1 LFINGKLKSE
11 HARMKLA
18 PFMLIL
24 VLVNNSL
31 AQDIQRIDSLRKLE
45 AYKRGSELYPILNE
59 IAWEY
64 RFLNQD
70 STIRYAQRAYTLG
83 TKLGLKQTLARPLNF
98 MGVASEYKGEA
109 IEAYEYYKQA
119 LQVATAQ
126 RDEAEIAYANN
137 NMGRLMFNQGNISRA
152 SSHYDRALKLFESLH
167 DPVGIGYVYLNLA
180 LLYEFQKDYKNAEE
194 YFLKVDAQRGREG
207 TERRIS
213 SLMQLGRFYKAFN
226 ELKKSNQYFAKAD
239 SLCALIHDE
248 VFRTEV
254 SILLAENRL
263 KEGNINQA
271 GAFAR
276 KAWDYANKQKLTRQL
291 DGADFIMGKVAFSRN
306 DLEEAKKYFLKV
318 VNSAK
323 PFKDV
328 PLKMDAHYFLGQ
340 IYSRQ
345 GQRDKELLST
355 NQYLMLRDSAK
366 EQDLAKQLSRLEF
379 QYKLELEQ
387 HKKENELLKTIESRN
402 QTIIRKQQILNV
414 IYAVALL
421 IIFVIVI
428 VLYRNIRLKQKH
440 SAEIERMNASLENL
454 VEKRTQTIQEQNVVL
469 REYAYF
475 NAHQIRGPLAR
486 ILGLISVL
494 DLEFNRES
502 FGPYVNMLQE
512 AGTDLDKA
520 IKEINTR
527 LNTADQ

>member
-1 LFINGKLKSE
+1 
-11 HARMKLA
+11 MKFT

-24 VLVNNSL
+24 VLVNHTQ
-31 AQDIQRIDSLRKLE
+31 AQDLHRLDSLKRLE
-45 AYKRGSELYPILNE
+45 IQKRGPELYPILNH

-70 STIRYAQRAYTLG
+70 STIYYAQRAYALG

-98 MGVASEYKGEA
+98 IGVAYEYKGEA

-126 RDEAEIAYANN
+126 RDDSEIAYANN

-152 SSHYDRALKLFESLH
+152 SSHYDHALKLFESLR

-180 LLYEFQKDYKNAEE
+180 LFYQHQKDFKKAED
-194 YFLKVDAQRGREG
+194 YFLKVHIQRSKEG
-207 TERRIS
+207 IDRKIS
-213 SLMQLGRFYKAFN
+213 SLIQLGIFYKEFDK
-226 ELKKSNQYFAKAD
+226 LKASNQYFAEAD
-239 SLCALIHDE
+239 SLCAAKGDE
-248 VFRTEV
+248 VLRTEV

-263 KEGNINQA
+263 KEANVTQA
-271 GAFAR
+271 GAYAQ
-276 KAWDYANKQKLTRQL
+276 KAWSFANKQKLMRQI
-291 DGADFIMGKVAFSRN
+291 DRADFVMGKVAFERN
-306 DLEEAKKYFLKV
+306 DLEQAKKYFLKV
-318 VNSAK
+318 VNNAK

-345 GQRDKELLST
+345 GQRDKELHST

-366 EQDLAKQLSRLEF
+366 EQDLARQLSRLEF
-379 QYKLELEQ
+379 QYKLEVEQ
-387 HKKENELLKTIESRN
+387 RKKENDLLKTIESRN
-402 QTIIRKQQILNV
+402 ETIIKKQQILNI

-421 IIFVIVI
+421 VILVIVI

-440 SAEIERMNASLENL
+440 SAEIERINANLETL
-454 VEKRTQTIQEQNVVL
+454 VEKRTQTIQEQNMVL

-486 ILGLISVL
+486 ILGLISIL
-494 DLEFNRES
+494 DMEFKRDA
-502 FGPYVNMLQE
+502 FGPYMNMLQE

-520 IKEINTR
+520 IKEVNTR